1 MTSTMSC
8 FKNFYFYYVF
18 FALTMT
24 KSENNISYTQISSI
38 GIVNLL
44 KKSIYLLHFNFRLD
58 DISE

>member
-1 MTSTMSC
+1 
-8 FKNFYFYYVF
+8 
-18 FALTMT
+18 MT